1 MARVRIE
8 VFILVRRA
16 RGFNKIKVVQAKKY
30 MSDKVVAEHKEE
42 ILLVFVIQWTCAK
55 IQNKKKY

>member
-1 MARVRIE
+1 M
-8 VFILVRRA
+8 FILVRRA

-30 MSDKVVAEHKEE
+30 MSDKVVAENKEE

-55 IQNKKKY
+55 IQNKKY